1 MVFGCQTI
9 LVYLQK
15 LKFNLF
21 IKIIHIKIIYLK
33 IIFYLQKNNMKFFF
47 KHPVQVN
54 MTYFEHFKLS
64 LHLSNIL
71 FKGSIKAFIHAI
83 YPDIFITSTSD
94 TTKLLIRKLKN

>member
-21 IKIIHIKIIYLK
+21 KNNLFKNNLFKNYFL
-33 IIFYLQKNNMKFFF
+33 FTKNNMRLF
-47 KHPVQVN
+47 KHPAQVK

-64 LHLSNIL
+64 MNLSNIL
-71 FKGSIKAFIHAI
+71 FQSSVKAFIHAI

-94 TTKLLIRKLKN
+94 TTKLLVKKLKN